1 MVRLCD
7 DPPAPNWVPSFT
19 GELAL
24 RIVGPGTLVE
34 LEETHQR
41 YVDTVAHG
49 GTLAPGRARRW
60 APSRPQ
66 LPMAFAHYSRARK
79 LRMEPEYE
87 RGEFIEMF
95 IFGFPAGCPLPAFA
109 TLDVTHALR
118 GAAMAHAR
126 PHPVEVLSG
135 HCDDGQQTRRDHAAF
150 LTLPDVG
157 HDYADGH
164 LLGVAVALPRLEA
177 AIRGSVLRPLA
188 AVHQLR
194 LGRAGAWD
202 VAEVRPSNRIRRGL
216 DAAVWTRPSRCWA
229 TVTPVAVYPR
239 RRQMTPQHVVEAC
252 RHSGLSEPSEM
263 VIRQHS
269 PFLGTPLSVAFA
281 PIPLHQRKGTLWH
294 SHVVLS
300 FRQLVQGPVIIGA
313 GRYRGYGLCRPLEA
327 A

>member
-1 MVRLCD
+1 
-7 DPPAPNWVPSFT
+7 
-19 GELAL
+19 
-24 RIVGPGTLVE
+24 
-34 LEETHQR
+34 
-41 YVDTVAHG
+41 
-49 GTLAPGRARRW
+49 
-60 APSRPQ
+60 
-66 LPMAFAHYSRARK
+66 MAFKHYARVRE
-79 LRMEPEYE
+79 LTMEPEFE
-87 RGEFIEMF
+87 RGEFTEMF
-95 IFGFPAGCPLPAFA
+95 IFGFPAGCPLPPLA

-135 HCDDGQQTRRDHAAF
+135 HCGDGQQTRRDHAAF

-164 LLGVAVALPRLEA
+164 LLGVAVALPRLDA

-202 VAEVRPSNRIRRGL
+202 VAEVRPSNRIRQGL

-239 RRQMTPQHVVEAC
+239 QRQMTQQHVMEAC
-252 RHSGLSEPSEM
+252 RHSGLPEPTEI
-263 VIRQHS
+263 VISQHS
-269 PFLGTPLSVAFA
+269 PFLGTPPSVAFA

-300 FRQLVQGPVIIGA
+300 FRRPVKGPVIIGA